1 LASVFYNL
9 SPYITLLLQ
18 YTMSTITEQLCA
30 AALSQPETRVDSP
43 TRPDATHER
52 TRRADSP
59 LENGLPFQQDVALLH
74 KARQRLILTRAY
86 PVPVP
91 NTDDE
96 LVVEIRAV
104 GLNPVDWKS
113 MYAPWFEQ
121 TLNMADNKSS
131 DYNFAIPS
139 LPYIAGRDFAG
150 VVVQAP
156 AASSRIRVG
165 DLVRRM
171 VVSSK

>member
-1 LASVFYNL
+1 
-9 SPYITLLLQ
+9 
-18 YTMSTITEQLCA
+18 MSTITEQPCA
-30 AALSQPETRVDSP
+30 PGLSQPEPRVDSP
-43 TRPDATHER
+43 TRSDATHEK
-52 TRRADSP
+52 THRADSP
-59 LENGLPFQQDVALLH
+59 LENGLPFQQNVALLH
-74 KARQRLILTRAY
+74 AARQRLILTRSY

-91 NTDDE
+91 NADDE
-96 LVVEIRAV
+96 LVVEIRAI

-121 TLNMADNKSS
+121 TSDVAENKSS

-150 VVVQAP
+150 VVIQAP
-156 AASSRIRVG
+156 AASSRIRIG
-165 DLVRRM
+165 DLVRGM